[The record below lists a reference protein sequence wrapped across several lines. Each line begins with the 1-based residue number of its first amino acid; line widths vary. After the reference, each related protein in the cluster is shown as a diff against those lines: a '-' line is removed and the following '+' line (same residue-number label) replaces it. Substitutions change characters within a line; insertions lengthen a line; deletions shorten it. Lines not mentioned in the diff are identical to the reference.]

1 MYYTK
6 PGIYFIVFGCV
17 SLLTFLAFVFLNP
30 KENKTDTTT
39 AEVIDGKMVKEALDD
54 LSKKLEEIRELM
66 QQQEEK
72 EKGSK

>member
-6 PGIYFIVFGCV
+6 PDIYFIIFGCV

-30 KENKTDTTT
+30 KSNKTDMTT
-39 AEVIDGKMVKEALDD
+39 EQVIDSKMLKEALDD
-54 LSKKLEEIRELM
+54 LSKKLETIRELM

-72 EKGSK
+72 EKECK